1 MSLIV
6 KSDDNFWQNVN
17 PVDNSCKQN
26 GGERLSIRLWD
37 PAEGNFSSARVLVAQ
52 HSAFVGEATFRGR
65 LCDLGGYAGQ
75 DGATTQFNSS
85 LIESWG
91 SKTKQTHAQSGFQPN
106 QN

>member
-1 MSLIV
+1 M
-6 KSDDNFWQNVN
+6 
-17 PVDNSCKQN
+17 
-26 GGERLSIRLWD
+26 GERDYLFVYGTLRKEIF
-37 PAEGNFSSARVLVAQ
+37 NSARVLLAQ

-91 SKTKQTHAQSGFQPN
+91 SKIEQTQAQYGSEPN
-106 QN
+106 QS